1 MYSMHTHAYVYLNP
15 PTHTICIS
23 ICMYSIWI
31 YTCTLYAYMCTCW
44 IHVHIS
50 ICMHMH
56 VWCMYICTCIC
67 IIHVHTHEHCKI
79 TTYAH
84 YICTYI
90 VPTRRDSYAGR
101 EGKGQLVTHTQ
112 RIRIHASV
120 HIHKYTITHTN
131 MVCVNEWLTQQTDTC
146 TAFIHTYVYRI
157 PMWGE

>member
-1 MYSMHTHAYVYLNP
+1 M
-15 PTHTICIS
+15 
-23 ICMYSIWI
+23 
-31 YTCTLYAYMCTCW
+31 
-44 IHVHIS
+44 
-50 ICMHMH
+50 
-56 VWCMYICTCIC
+56 MYIYIHHTCIC
-67 IIHVHTHEHCKI
+67 IHIYIYSVGYMYIYLYVCMYDVCTYVHIHVHTHEHCKI

-131 MVCVNEWLTQQTDTC
+131 MVCVNE
-146 TAFIHTYVYRI
+146 
-157 PMWGE
+157 